1 MYEAALPSTLVSGFF
16 ISMKIDGYKLLSQL
30 HGLLREKKVS
40 HPAAAM
46 LSVIHFKHNSNF
58 GKPFIF
64 CASTYAED
72 YGITRQSASKYF
84 NELLAASA
92 VKIVGYVGQIRLTLI
107 DVVCD
112 DVNDD
117 VKKVNTVVDTYVN
130 DDVNDDVNND
140 VKNFNSVV
148 NTHINKENTKSKI
161 KKDSVLNTRTPD
173 FQIQKN
179 EGVSYFE
186 NPTTKRMQECD
197 LFQQYRTN
205 ANFIISALRNI
216 PAIAK
221 YLTHENAQTT
231 ITELH
236 NEFKFNNGA
245 TSQHPNTNEWFKHF
259 QNFCKLELNRRAKE
273 SAQANLRPK
282 TRAEFVAEVAKGID
296 DAYRAANQQPFGGQ
310 SEIDIEDADFQI
322 IS

>member
-84 NELLAASA
+84 NELLAVSA

-130 DDVNDDVNND
+130 DDVNDDV
-140 VKNFNSVV
+140 KNFNSVV

-179 EGVSYFE
+179 EGEE
-186 NPTTKRMQECD
+186 NTVTKRMQECD
-197 LFQQYRTN
+197 
-205 ANFIISALRNI
+205 FIQCYGKNVNQIILGI
-216 PAIAK
+216 QHTKEIAHHVSDILQAK
-221 YLTHENAQTT
+221 NL
-231 ITELH
+231 IKELH
-236 NEFKFNNGA
+236 DEFKNTNGA
-245 TSQHPNTNEWFKHF
+245 AENHLTTTNWIRHF
-259 QNFCKLELNRRAKE
+259 QFWVKAELKRRTKE

-296 DAYRAANQQPFGGQ
+296 DAYRAANQQPFAGQ